1 MELDKMDTH
10 AEKEVRKSV
19 LKQGQIDAAKE
30 IVKQIPPEE
39 RKALVE
45 EYRRS
50 LIYGSRRF
58 F

>member
-1 MELDKMDTH
+1 MDTH

-45 EYRRS
+45 EYRKS